1 MNFFTGVKYCCI
13 LHGRVFVMLR
23 LDYRGTMFGL
33 RNINKYFGISTL
45 ILVYFGVIYALSEEE
60 GEGIVL
66 LVKNLIYFR
75 DHTGNR

>member
-1 MNFFTGVKYCCI
+1 
-13 LHGRVFVMLR
+13 ML
-23 LDYRGTMFGL
+23 GL

-66 LVKNLIYFR
+66 LLKNLIYFR
-75 DHTGNR
+75 DHTSKRSQQSTNTDQKPFEQCFHLQIVPRL